1 MEPRGQGRG
10 RRDRVDEEIL
20 QRLSRHFWAGHEMTA
35 RYEVTIIRP
44 QDGKAKRWDAY
55 PDRERAE
62 SVAATLRQRGIIAQV
77 CF

>member
-1 MEPRGQGRG
+1 
-10 RRDRVDEEIL
+10 
-20 QRLSRHFWAGHEMTA
+20 MTA